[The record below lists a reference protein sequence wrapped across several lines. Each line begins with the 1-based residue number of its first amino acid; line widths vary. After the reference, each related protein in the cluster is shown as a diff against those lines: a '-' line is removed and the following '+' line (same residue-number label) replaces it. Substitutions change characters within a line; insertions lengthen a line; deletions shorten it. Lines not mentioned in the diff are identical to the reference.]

1 MSYEVVDTGQPTFLV
16 VSALSTRRVYVALVT
31 QNYKVPFIPHFGVGF
46 LPTSGNDVMHFPR
59 RSLTENALVAVSLSY
74 LFLNAMVRQWPHPHR
89 TSRRP
94 FL

>member
-16 VSALSTRRVYVALVT
+16 VSALSTRRVDVALVT
-31 QNYKVPFIPHFGVGF
+31 QNYKVPLVPHFGVGF
-46 LPTSGNDVMHFPR
+46 LSASGNDVMHFPR

-94 FL
+94 VL